1 MGSPLCACRCAQR
14 LWWQNG
20 SRSRN
25 ERRARTQSS
34 SRRSPRREK
43 SRWHSAATGPRPRAP
58 AGRGDGG
65 PVAPTFLS
73 GAPPTS
79 PSTVPET
86 SEAPSTRRV
95 QVTKLMNKH
104 NLPPVLRLE
113 RLGELLFRSFQ
124 RSPQPINSPS
134 IILGL
139 ELQRTNLRTGRSRP
153 LSRRRRLQIIIN
165 RRCQR

>member
-113 RLGELLFRSFQ
+113 RLGEPLLGGLQSQ
-124 RSPQPINSPS
+124 PQPVDGPS

-139 ELQRTNLRTGRSRP
+139 ELQRTNLGAWRSRP
-153 LSRRRRLQIIIN
+153 LSRRRRL
-165 RRCQR
+165 RVVVHTGSQR

>member
-1 MGSPLCACRCAQR
+1 MRVAMPQR
-14 LWWQNG
+14 QLRKNG
-20 SRSRN
+20 FL
-25 ERRARTQSS
+25 ERAARENPVAVASQSS
-34 SRRSPRREK
+34 PREISPESVRRGASPA
-43 SRWHSAATGPRPRAP
+43 SAVTAT
-58 AGRGDGG
+58 AGRGS
-65 PVAPTFLS
+65 PPP
-73 GAPPTS
+73 GAIDATHPD
-79 PSTVPET
+79 ST
-86 SEAPSTRRV
+86 
-95 QVTKLMNKH
+95 QLMNKH